1 MDELKITSK
10 FMRNVVSK
18 LVSKMLY
25 KKLGYKID
33 IKFEDINILS
43 NEGKMNIHINAN
55 AEIDSAEFKK
65 FLKFVDEDGVL

>member
-18 LVSKMLY
+18 IVSKMLY

-43 NEGKMNIHINAN
+43 NEGKMNIRINAN